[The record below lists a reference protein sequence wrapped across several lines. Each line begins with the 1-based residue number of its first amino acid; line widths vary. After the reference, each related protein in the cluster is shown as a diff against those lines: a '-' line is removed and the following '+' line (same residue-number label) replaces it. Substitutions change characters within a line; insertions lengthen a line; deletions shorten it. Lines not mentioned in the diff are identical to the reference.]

1 MVKKI
6 GIWEDEPGREE
17 YGKRKR
23 HEQVIIKITD
33 TDLGYHFATET
44 NYKEKYGFTF
54 AISSDL
60 FYLTINVRYEK
71 IESLLSDF
79 IVDIMTLYYSSP
91 DWTISQKTITEG
103 MRIDLNG
110 TDYIEFVSI
119 KPKPDHEIKYL
130 K

>member
-1 MVKKI
+1 MVSLLQF
-6 GIWEDEPGREE
+6 P
-17 YGKRKR
+17 
-23 HEQVIIKITD
+23 
-33 TDLGYHFATET
+33 
-44 NYKEKYGFTF
+44 
-54 AISSDL
+54 SDV

-79 IVDIMTLYYSSP
+79 IVDILTLYYSSP
-91 DWTISQKTITEG
+91 DWTISQKAITEG

-130 K
+130 KEDKTRT